1 MSARTPMV
9 FTVAFGLAPL
19 VACGTAGEQGAQ
31 ASVDG
36 GGAGDGAVIMDSG
49 SGEGSAADG
58 GNSCADGEMAAILAA
73 TNQAQVDATN
83 QLRASLSDPRATA
96 LTEKMLTDHSL
107 LLAQLQGQVRAG
119 AIPTE
124 SSGIAQAIAD
134 SAARDRT
141 AIAASASIDSA
152 YADDEVLWHLRD
164 QALLDAVIAPTV
176 SSSRLAFVA
185 TSMQNIEKQHVALAL
200 ALQAE
205 LDTTC
210 H

>member
-1 MSARTPMV
+1 MSARTSVV
-9 FTVAFGLAPL
+9 FTVTVGLATL
-19 VACGTAGEQGAQ
+19 VACSSASEVGAQ

-36 GGAGDGAVIMDSG
+36 GGADGGVKEGGGAGDGAAG
-49 SGEGSAADG
+49 DG
-58 GNSCADGEMAAILAA
+58 GSCPDGEMAAIFAA

-83 QLRASLSDPRATA
+83 QLRAALSDARALGLA
-96 LTEKMLTDHSL
+96 EKMLTDHSL
-107 LLAQLQGQVRAG
+107 LLEQLQGAMRAG
-119 AIPTE
+119 GIATRT
-124 SSGIAQAIAD
+124 SGVAQAIAD

-164 QALLDAVIAPTV
+164 QALLDAVLAPAVTG
-176 SSSRLAFVA
+176 SRLAFVA
-185 TSMQNIEKQHVALAL
+185 TSMQNLEKQHVALAL
-200 ALQAE
+200 ALQAD